1 MISTSPPLS
10 PSSSMFF
17 HSLFKQDTTN
27 AQPRKPWYLR
37 AMEAMNI
44 WKPSKKTGVN
54 LADSNKEKLRKSRSL
69 RVAISFTRVCLCSP
83 ISSYNEVFWAE
94 VPPRRSSS
102 TLPRSRSFPEHSSR
116 ISRTKNLVEGRRLF
130 RGKSLTDDVL
140 MRRFVVDEAVM
151 QTRRR
156 NQMEIVRRRSS
167 IKRRKLGPS
176 PLCRMAMAGEEELK
190 SI

>member
-1 MISTSPPLS
+1 
-10 PSSSMFF
+10 
-17 HSLFKQDTTN
+17 
-27 AQPRKPWYLR
+27 
-37 AMEAMNI
+37 MNI
-44 WKPSKKTGVN
+44 WKPSTKTGVN
-54 LADSNKEKLRKSRSL
+54 LADSNKEKLRKSSSL

-102 TLPRSRSFPEHSSR
+102 TLPRSRSFPEHSNR

-140 MRRFVVDEAVM
+140 MRRFVVDEAVV

-156 NQMEIVRRRSS
+156 NQMEFVRRRSS

-176 PLCRMAMAGEEELK
+176 PLCRMVMAGEEE
-190 SI
+190 